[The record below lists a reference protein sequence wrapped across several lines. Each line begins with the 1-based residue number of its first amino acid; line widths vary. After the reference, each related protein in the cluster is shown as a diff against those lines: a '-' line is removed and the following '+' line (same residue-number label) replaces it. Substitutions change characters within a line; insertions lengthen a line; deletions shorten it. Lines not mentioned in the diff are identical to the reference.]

1 MKENKKAI
9 FAAGCFWGVEDK
21 FSKIPGVIDVKSG
34 YTGGTTD
41 NPTYESVCSGTT
53 AHAEAVE
60 VTYEIDVVSYEK
72 LVDFF
77 FQIHNPS
84 TKDRQGFD
92 VGSQYRSAIFYIDE
106 EQKNIATNVKNKIEE
121 EKGIEIVTEITKVKE
136 FYDAEEY
143 HQDYIQ
149 KRNT

>member
-1 MKENKKAI
+1 MDENKKAI

-21 FSKIPGVIDVKSG
+21 FSKIPGVTDVKSG
-34 YTGGTTD
+34 YIGGTTD
-41 NPTYESVCSGTT
+41 DPTYESVCSGTT
-53 AHAEAVE
+53 EHAEAVE
-60 VTYEIDVVSYEK
+60 VIYKEDAVSYEK

-106 EQKNIATNVKNKIEE
+106 EQKEIATNVKNKIEK
-121 EKGIEIVTEITKVKE
+121 EKGIKIVTEITKAKT

>member
-60 VTYEIDVVSYEK
+60 VTYEIDVVSLLLYS
-72 LVDFF
+72 F
-77 FQIHNPS
+77 
-84 TKDRQGFD
+84 
-92 VGSQYRSAIFYIDE
+92 VGSQYSIFYID
-106 EQKNIATNVKNKIEE
+106 QKNIATNVKNKIEE

-149 KRNT
+149 KKNN